1 VGVLVRRGR
10 HRTAPAALLL
20 ALVLV
25 LGACGEELAA
35 PTEPLRLLR
44 PTWSEAFTGEPF
56 DGTLRPTGGL
66 RPYRY
71 ELVAGALPPGV
82 ALQGGRLAGT
92 PTETGRFRFTIAV
105 RDGNLSQ
112 ALLEMELLV
121 RELPVPNVRVAAPAT
136 EVREPVPLVAR
147 VEDAR
152 GWRGSQ
158 LVVRWDA
165 ERFELDGDVAAA
177 DPRLAVVAEVG
188 AGVLRA
194 DVVALGAPRDGAF
207 DLVVWSLIPV
217 DPPARVGLEVVATTT
232 YAGGETRT
240 ERREG
245 APPPIAAPAVAP
257 PAAPVPPDPAGDSSD
272 EPAAEDAEDPEAE
285 ETP

>member
-1 VGVLVRRGR
+1 MRRRR
-10 HRTAPAALLL
+10 HRTAWSALL
-20 ALVLV
+20 ALALM
-25 LGACGEELAA
+25 LGGCGEELAA

-44 PTWSEAFTGEPF
+44 PTWSEAFAGEPF

-66 RPYRY
+66 RPYRF
-71 ELVAGALPPGV
+71 ERVAGALPPGV

-112 ALLEMELLV
+112 ALLEMELVV
-121 RELPVPNVRVAAPAT
+121 RELPVPVVRVATPAT
-136 EVREPVPLVAR
+136 EVRDPLPLVAR
-147 VEDAR
+147 IEDAR

-158 LVVRWDA
+158 LIVRWDA
-165 ERFELDGDVAAA
+165 ERFALDGDVAPG
-177 DPRLAVVAEVG
+177 DPRLAVVADVG
-188 AGVLRA
+188 DGALRA

-207 DLVVWSLIPV
+207 DLVAWTLVPI

-245 APPPIAAPAVAP
+245 TPTPAAAPASAP
-257 PAAPVPPDPAGDSSD
+257 PAAAPTEPLPSDPAVDADD
-272 EPAAEDAEDPEAE
+272 EAASEDAGEPETE

>member
-1 VGVLVRRGR
+1 VRLGR
-10 HRTAPAALLL
+10 RRTAPGALLL

-44 PTWSEAFTGEPF
+44 PTWSEAFAGEPF
-56 DGTLRPTGGL
+56 DGALRPTGGL

-71 ELVAGALPPGV
+71 ELAAGSLPPGV
-82 ALQGGRLAGT
+82 ALQGGRLVGT
-92 PTETGRFRFTIAV
+92 PTETGRFRFTVAV

-112 ALLEMELLV
+112 ALLEMELVV
-121 RELPVPNVRVAAPAT
+121 RELPVPVVRVAAPAT
-136 EVREPVPLVAR
+136 EVREALPLVAR

-158 LVVRWDA
+158 LIVRWDA
-165 ERFELDGDVAAA
+165 DRFALEGDVTAAG
-177 DPRLAVVAEVG
+177 PRLAVVASVG
-188 AGVLRA
+188 DGVLRA

-207 DLVVWSLIPV
+207 DLVAWTLVPI
-217 DPPARVGLEVVATTT
+217 DPPTRVGLEVVATTT

-245 APPPIAAPAVAP
+245 APAPAPAAAAPA
-257 PAAPVPPDPAGDSSD
+257 AAPGALEPTDPAGGADGAPMGD
-272 EPAAEDAEDPEAE
+272 DDPSTDRQEA
-285 ETP
+285 P